1 MTASEAILAAAAAVI
16 VFWLVGAYNRLV
28 RLRTALVGRFAN
40 VDVQLKQRHALLQAQ
55 HTLLSAALA
64 SAGPRLE
71 ALRAACFQA
80 DAARE
85 KARVRPG
92 TASAIASLRA
102 AEDILADARG
112 RLPQPAS
119 AGQAAV
125 SAAAGQAE
133 GLDMQSRLLDSDS
146 ALGFARREFNESVAE
161 YNEAVRQFPTLL
173 AARLFGFRSVSA
185 F

>member
-1 MTASEAILAAAAAVI
+1 MTAGEAILAAVAAVL

-40 VDVQLKQRHALLQAQ
+40 VDEQLKQRHALLQAQ

-92 TASAIASLRA
+92 TASAITSLRA

-112 RLPQPAS
+112 RLPLPAS
-119 AGQAAV
+119 PGQTMA

-133 GLDMQSRLLDSDS
+133 GPDMQSRLVDSDS
-146 ALGFARREFNESVAE
+146 ALGFARREFNQAVAE
-161 YNEAVRQFPTLL
+161 YNEAVGQFPTFV
-173 AARLFGFRSVSA
+173 AARLFGFRSASA